1 MKAYRAFRNDCNTYY
16 LSGRRTGND
25 EAGRNGVQES
35 CPYDAMGDYSGL
47 LRLMEEKDEPDEK
60 PIEDTG

>member
-1 MKAYRAFRNDCNTYY
+1 MTVTPIIYQEGGQAMTKQEEMEFR
-16 LSGRRTGND
+16 R
-25 EAGRNGVQES
+25 S

>member
-1 MKAYRAFRNDCNTYY
+1 MTVTPIIYQEGGQAMTKQEEMEFR
-16 LSGRRTGND
+16 R
-25 EAGRNGVQES
+25 S

-60 PIEDTG
+60 HIEDTG

>member
-1 MKAYRAFRNDCNTYY
+1 MMPWEIIPD
-16 LSGRRTGND
+16 
-25 EAGRNGVQES
+25 
-35 CPYDAMGDYSGL
+35 L